1 MCPKKMNDENE
12 KFNRRQSDDDIEY
25 SYFDS
30 DDFDDDIDDDDYLPS
45 IDW

>member
-1 MCPKKMNDENE
+1 MNDENE
-12 KFNRRQSDDDIEY
+12 RITPLSNDDDFLY

-30 DDFDDDIDDDDYLPS
+30 DDFDDDSDDDDDLPS